1 MPVNQTLTALPG
13 VRVGHWTNPVAR
25 TGCTV
30 ILMPPGGAVASGEV
44 RGGAPGTRET
54 ALLEPSKSVEK
65 IHAIVF
71 SGGSAFG
78 LATATGVMGFLEALG
93 EGVKTPHACIP
104 IVPAA
109 VIYDLGSGDANFRP
123 GPEAGLAAAK
133 AASSDAV
140 PGGLIGAGAGAMTG
154 KYLGFEGAQ
163 PGGLGNA
170 RLEVGGVML
179 SALVVANP
187 HGDVIDANGNVIS
200 GARKAD
206 GSRPEFTEILE
217 AMAGQPL
224 TFLNANTTLVA
235 LGTNAKLSKLEC
247 FKLAQAAQI
256 GIARASRP
264 SHTPFDG
271 DTAFAFSVGDDSS
284 TGSSSPSVPLPAL
297 ITAGQAVVA
306 MAMRN
311 AVLHKQV

>member
-54 ALLEPSKSVEK
+54 ALLEPSKSVER

-78 LATATGVMGFLEALG
+78 LATATGVMGFLEVLG

-109 VIYDLGSGDANFRP
+109 VIYDLGSGDADFRP
-123 GPEAGLAAAK
+123 GPEAGLAAAR

-163 PGGLGNA
+163 PGGLGSA

-179 SALVVANP
+179 CALVVANP
-187 HGDVIDANGNVIS
+187 HGDVIDATGTVIS
-200 GARKAD
+200 GARKSD
-206 GSRPEFTEILE
+206 GSRPDFTEVLE

-284 TGSSSPSVPLPAL
+284 PSVPLPAL
-297 ITAGQAVVA
+297 IAAGQAVVA
-306 MAMRN
+306 TAMRD
-311 AVLHKQV
+311 AVRER

>member
-1 MPVNQTLTALPG
+1 MLVNQTLTALPG

-78 LATATGVMGFLEALG
+78 LASATGVMAFLEALG

-109 VIYDLGSGDANFRP
+109 VIYDLGSGDADVRP

-133 AASSDAV
+133 AASSDPV
-140 PGGLIGAGAGAMTG
+140 PGGLVGAGAGAMAG
-154 KYLGFEGAQ
+154 KYLGFEAAQ
-163 PGGLGNA
+163 AGGLGSA
-170 RLEVGGVML
+170 LLEVGGVTL

-187 HGDVIDANGNVIS
+187 HGDVIDTNGTVIA
-200 GARKAD
+200 GARKTD
-206 GSRPEFTEILE
+206 GSRPDFTEVLE
-217 AMAGQPL
+217 AMAGQRIE
-224 TFLNANTTLVA
+224 FLNANTTLVA
-235 LGTNAKLSKLEC
+235 LGTNAKLSKVDC
-247 FKLAQAAQI
+247 YRLAQAAQI

-271 DTAFAFSVGDDSS
+271 DTAFAFSVGND
-284 TGSSSPSVPLPAL
+284 SSPSVSLPAL
-297 ITAGQAVVA
+297 IAAGQAVVA

-311 AVLHKQV
+311 AVMHKQV

>member
-30 ILMPPGGAVASGEV
+30 ILMPSGGAVASGEV

-78 LATATGVMGFLEALG
+78 LATATGVMGFLEAAG
-93 EGVKTPHACIP
+93 QGVKTPHACIP
-104 IVPAA
+104 IVPTA
-109 VIYDLGSGDANFRP
+109 VIYDLGSGDAAVRP

-133 AASSDAV
+133 AASGDPV
-140 PGGLIGAGAGAMTG
+140 PGGLVGAGAGAMAG

-163 PGGLGNA
+163 TGGLGGA
-170 RLEVGGVML
+170 LLEVGGVTL

-187 HGDVIDANGNVIS
+187 HGDVIDTGGAVIA
-200 GARKAD
+200 GARKPD
-206 GSRPEFTEILE
+206 GSRPDFTEILE

-224 TFLNANTTLVA
+224 TFLVA
-235 LGTNAKLSKLEC
+235 LGTNAKLSKIDC

-284 TGSSSPSVPLPAL
+284 PSVALPAL
-297 ITAGQAVVA
+297 IAAGQAVVA

-311 AVLHKQV
+311 AVMHKQV

>member
-54 ALLEPSKSVEK
+54 ALLEPSKSVER

-78 LATATGVMGFLEALG
+78 LATATGVMGFLEVLG

-109 VIYDLGSGDANFRP
+109 VIYDLGSGDADFRP
-123 GPEAGLAAAK
+123 GPEAGLAAAR

-163 PGGLGNA
+163 PGGLGSA

-179 SALVVANP
+179 CALVVANP
-187 HGDVIDANGNVIS
+187 HGDVIDATGTVIS
-200 GARKAD
+200 GARKSD

-217 AMAGQPL
+217 AMAAQPL

-256 GIARASRP
+256 GMARASRP

-284 TGSSSPSVPLPAL
+284 PSVPLPAL
-297 ITAGQAVVA
+297 IAAGQAVVA
-306 MAMRN
+306 TAMRD
-311 AVLHKQV
+311 AVRER

>member
-109 VIYDLGSGDANFRP
+109 VIYDLGSGDADFRP
-123 GPEAGLAAAK
+123 GPDAGLAAAK

-163 PGGLGNA
+163 PGGLGSA

-187 HGDVIDANGNVIS
+187 HGDVIDANGTVIS
-200 GARKAD
+200 GARKPD
-206 GSRPEFTEILE
+206 GSRPDFTEILE

-235 LGTNAKLSKLEC
+235 LGTNAKLSKLDC
-247 FKLAQAAQI
+247 YRLAQAAQI

-271 DTAFAFSVGDDSS
+271 DTAFAFAVGDD
-284 TGSSSPSVPLPAL
+284 SSPSVPLPAL
-297 ITAGQAVVA
+297 IAAGQAVVA
-306 MAMRN
+306 MAMRD
-311 AVLHKQV
+311 AVLHEQV

>member
-1 MPVNQTLTALPG
+1 MPTNQTLTALPG

-30 ILMPPGGAVASGEV
+30 ILMPPGGARASCEV

-54 ALLEPSKSVEK
+54 ALLEPSKSVEH

-78 LATATGVMGFLEALG
+78 LASATGVMEFLEAMG

-109 VIYDLGSGDANFRP
+109 VIYDLAAGDADVRP

-133 AASSDAV
+133 AASNDPV
-140 PGGLIGAGAGAMTG
+140 PGGLVGAGVGAMTG
-154 KYLGFEGAQ
+154 KYLGFEAAQ
-163 PGGLGNA
+163 AGGIGNA
-170 RLEVGGVML
+170 RLEVGAVSV

-187 HGDVIDANGNVIS
+187 HGDVIDSSGKVLS
-200 GARKAD
+200 GARKPD
-206 GSRPEFTEILE
+206 GSRPDFSEVLE
-217 AMAGQPL
+217 AMAGQRIE
-224 TFLNANTTLVA
+224 FLNANTTLVA
-235 LGTNAKLSKLEC
+235 LGTNAKLSKVDC
-247 FKLAQAAQI
+247 HRLAQAAQI

-271 DTAFAFSVGDDSS
+271 DTAFAFSVGDQDA
-284 TGSSSPSVPLPAL
+284 PSVALPAL
-297 ITAGQAVVA
+297 IAAGQAVVA

-311 AVLHKQV
+311 AVRH

>member
-13 VRVGHWTNPVAR
+13 IRVGHWTNPVAR

-30 ILMPPGGAVASGEV
+30 ILMPPGGAVASCEV

-54 ALLEPSKSVEK
+54 ALLEPSKSVER
-65 IHAIVF
+65 IHAIVL

-123 GPEAGLAAAK
+123 GVDAGLAAAK

-140 PGGLIGAGAGAMTG
+140 PGGLIGAGTGAMTG

-163 PGGLGNA
+163 PGGLGSA

-179 SALVVANP
+179 CALVVANP
-187 HGDVIDANGNVIS
+187 HGDVIDTNGTVIS
-200 GARKAD
+200 GARKPD

-235 LGTNAKLSKLEC
+235 LGTNAKLSKLDC

-271 DTAFAFSVGDDSS
+271 DTAFAFSVGDDD
-284 TGSSSPSVPLPAL
+284 SPSVPLPAL
-297 ITAGQAVVA
+297 IAAGQAVVA
-306 MAMRN
+306 MAMRD